1 MEDKLKFIIANC
13 CQLDPSEIKDDAM
26 VNHTPNW
33 DSLVHIDIM
42 ACIEQ
47 EFGVSLD
54 TKTITT
60 LITYKDILGYLK
72 DSG

>member
-1 MEDKLKFIIANC
+1 MKDKLKFIIANC
-13 CQLDPSEIKDDAM
+13 CQLDTSEIKDDAG

-42 ACIEQ
+42 ACVEQ
-47 EFGVSLD
+47 EYGISLD
-54 TKTITT
+54 TRTITT
-60 LITYKDILGYLK
+60 LITYKDILRYLK

>member
-1 MEDKLKFIIANC
+1 MEEKLKFIIANC
-13 CQLDPSEIKDDAM
+13 CQLDPSEIKDDAG

-47 EFGVSLD
+47 EFDISLD
-54 TKTITT
+54 TKTITA
-60 LITYKDILGYLK
+60 LITYRDILMYLK
-72 DSG
+72 DFG